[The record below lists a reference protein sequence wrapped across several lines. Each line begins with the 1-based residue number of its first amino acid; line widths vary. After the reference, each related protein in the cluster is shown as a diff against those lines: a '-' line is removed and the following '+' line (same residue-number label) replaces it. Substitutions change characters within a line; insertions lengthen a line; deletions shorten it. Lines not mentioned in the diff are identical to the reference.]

1 MVAWSGIIIGL
12 LAIIVIGLALIRRKG
27 ATEPT
32 TNHTVSSQHPPC
44 PTCGE
49 PAQETVN
56 NGNKWTWCP
65 SCRQWLDY
73 IGKSD

>member
-12 LAIIVIGLALIRRKG
+12 LAVIVLGLVIMRRKDKTG
-27 ATEPT
+27 SAQIGS
-32 TNHTVSSQHPPC
+32 VSNQHPPC
-44 PTCGE
+44 PTCGD

-73 IGKSD
+73 IGKAD

>member
-12 LAIIVIGLALIRRKG
+12 LAIVVIGLALIRRKA
-27 ATEPT
+27 ATEST

-44 PTCGE
+44 PTCGG

-65 SCRQWLDY
+65 RCRPWLDY